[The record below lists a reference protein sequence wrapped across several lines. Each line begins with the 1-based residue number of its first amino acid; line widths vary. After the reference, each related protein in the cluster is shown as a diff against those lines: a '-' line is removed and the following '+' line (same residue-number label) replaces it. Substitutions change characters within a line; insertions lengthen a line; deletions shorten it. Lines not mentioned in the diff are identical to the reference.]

1 MKNPLAF
8 YFCMC
13 YNELYLKRIEEVWRV
28 ASVAYTE
35 RTAIGC
41 KQFCVSNKR
50 ISLPSGTDE
59 IIRSLL
65 R

>member
-1 MKNPLAF
+1 M
-8 YFCMC
+8 
-13 YNELYLKRIEEVWRV
+13 KRIEEVWRV

-59 IIRSLL
+59 ITRSLL